1 MEPRDSAPEKTV
13 GISGPVAGRT
23 NHSCLGSP
31 VPAFGAPTL
40 GPLPKSVWCINYSL
54 ESTGWVAPRARGGA
68 SVYRAGLVVRGRA
81 GGTRKRTHTLARRR
95 TEKASCCVF
104 RAGNSPFLTLSLFG
118 ELSAENEMVR
128 QHHRLNG
135 QKSEETPGDNGGQGS
150 LAWCNPWGRKETDT
164 I

>member
-1 MEPRDSAPEKTV
+1 MA
-13 GISGPVAGRT
+13 ART

-31 VPAFGAPTL
+31 VPVFGAPIL
-40 GPLPKSVWCINYSL
+40 GPLPKSVWCINYRL
-54 ESTGWVAPRARGGA
+54 ESTVWVAPLAWGGA
-68 SVYRAGLVVRGRA
+68 SVYRAGLAVRGRA
-81 GGTRKRTHTLARRR
+81 GGTRKRTHTLAVRL

-135 QKSEETPGDNGGQGS
+135 QKSEETPGDSG
-150 LAWCNPWGRKETDT
+150 AWRGAIHGVAKRPTRLSD
-164 I
+164 